1 MLPHEYIRLNE
12 LPVTI
17 NGKLDR
23 KSLPDT
29 AANIVYTTA
38 ENSQPLTIAEKL
50 VSEVWK
56 ECLFLDK
63 VNVTDDFFELGG
75 HSLIAAKVM
84 TKLEEKSGQRLPLSS
99 LFEYSTVKS
108 LAGLLKI
115 EENTVTWDS
124 LVPIQTKGSKT
135 PLFIVHGAGLN
146 VLSFKSLKDH
156 MDPDQPIYGFQA
168 KGLNG
173 KEELL
178 TSVEE
183 IAAHYNEAL
192 IATQPK
198 GPYML
203 AGYSSGGII
212 AYEMAKQLMEKGEK
226 VSALALLDT
235 YAYAHY
241 GRSTSLGKKMAYGNY
256 LFNKS
261 LHVLRQL
268 LNKEGF
274 KYRVGV
280 TKTNLKKLYLRL
292 KKDKNT
298 LSKMDYDW
306 EYEHRIIEHNKVVDR
321 YHLKPLPIKAD
332 LFRIQDVIDYTHD
345 SVNLGWKSFAQNGIE
360 LHYVPGE
367 HLTMFAPPND
377 KVLAKTLQGV
387 LDNNSSK

>member
-1 MLPHEYIRLNE
+1 
-12 LPVTI
+12 
-17 NGKLDR
+17 
-23 KSLPDT
+23 
-29 AANIVYTTA
+29 
-38 ENSQPLTIAEKL
+38 
-50 VSEVWK
+50 
-56 ECLFLDK
+56 
-63 VNVTDDFFELGG
+63 
-75 HSLIAAKVM
+75 
-84 TKLEEKSGQRLPLSS
+84 
-99 LFEYSTVKS
+99 
-108 LAGLLKI
+108 
-115 EENTVTWDS
+115 
-124 LVPIQTKGSKT
+124 
-135 PLFIVHGAGLN
+135 
-146 VLSFKSLKDH
+146 
-156 MDPDQPIYGFQA
+156 
-168 KGLNG
+168 
-173 KEELL
+173 
-178 TSVEE
+178 
-183 IAAHYNEAL
+183 
-192 IATQPK
+192 
-198 GPYML
+198 ML